1 MKNLLQSI
9 GWAIL
14 GLALGMLLCLA
25 TAKAEPFLGCD
36 APLATDPP
44 VEFHTVTGAW
54 VNTAGTIAVPS
65 ASDGSCH
72 FDLGPIPIG
81 INNMT
86 ISSCSTANG
95 CGDARAFIVY
105 RTHGYGLTKDQKTYT
120 VKDQWTV
127 REGEVILHE

>member
-1 MKNLLQSI
+1 MKYLLSLI
-9 GWAIL
+9 IIFFAISV
-14 GLALGMLLCLA
+14 G
-25 TAKAEPFLGCD
+25 AEPFLTCD
-36 APLATDPP
+36 PPLSTNPP

-54 VNTAGTIAVPS
+54 INQAGTIAVPS

-86 ISSCSTANG
+86 ISSCSTADG
-95 CGDARAFIVY
+95 CSDPRAFIVY
-105 RTHGYGLTKDQKTYT
+105 RTHGYGLTLDQKTYT

-127 REGEVILHE
+127 REGDVILYE